1 MKSQVHT
8 MQLIHRKVPR
18 EFLEMLPDGMKF
30 IHHHGKE
37 FLVVE
42 ELACSKGHSLMEES
56 VRIHDEPS
64 IKIAVERPNGL
75 GLIFIDAFWGS
86 HAKLYNFMPAPDE
99 KVTFAAAHCPTCGE
113 SLVVDRPCGRME
125 CDSQR
130 SFKFHLPG
138 HENVI
143 YVCSK
148 LGCPDHSIVV
158 GGLPQRL
165 TRLVSEI
172 NFFGYGED
180 EQFKGI

>member
-1 MKSQVHT
+1 

-30 IHHHGKE
+30 IHRHGKE

-42 ELACSKGHSLMEES
+42 ELMCPNGHSLMEES

-86 HAKLYNFMPAPDE
+86 HAKLYDFMPAPSE
-99 KVTFAAAHCPTCGE
+99 EVTYPVAHCPECGA
-113 SLVVDRPCGRME
+113 SLVIKRSCSRME
-125 CDSQR
+125 CDSDR
-130 SFKFHLPG
+130 SFVFHLPG
-138 HENVI
+138 ENNFI
-143 YVCSK
+143 YVCAK

-158 GGLPQRL
+158 GGVPQHL
-165 TRLVSEI
+165 TKLVNEI
-172 NFFGYGED
+172 NFFGYGEE